1 MVVGSL
7 IIIVLGIGIV
17 IFIIFRNLK
26 TKPSANQRETE
37 KSKAYERT
45 NITKNSFNESKKPV
59 FTE

>member
-1 MVVGSL
+1 
-7 IIIVLGIGIV
+7 V